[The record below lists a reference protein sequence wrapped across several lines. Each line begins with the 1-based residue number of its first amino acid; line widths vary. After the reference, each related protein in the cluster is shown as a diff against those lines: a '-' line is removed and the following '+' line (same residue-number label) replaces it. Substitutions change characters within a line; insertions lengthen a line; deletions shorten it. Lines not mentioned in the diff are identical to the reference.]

1 MLAMAIDYLTVKKNT
16 VRMQIHTPVH
26 VNEQKNNASQSLCEF
41 NIPVER
47 LIQSSISK
55 QTTDTNRSSS
65 KHEQP
70 LEPHNRTLNTYIPI
84 GVA

>member
-1 MLAMAIDYLTVKKNT
+1 MLAMAIDYLTEKKNT
-16 VRMQIHTPVH
+16 ARMQIHTRTC
-26 VNEQKNNASQSLCEF
+26 ERAKKNASQSLCEF